1 MRFLLLDRIYDIN
14 LGQSIKGVKCWSLTD
29 EIFLDHFPGFPIVPG
44 VLLIESMAQLSGL
57 LIEESAEP
65 ENENGKRDIFGIL
78 SIVHNAK
85 FHKFVVPGD
94 KCEIEAT
101 LTVLDTLRA
110 ATQVETR
117 VDGELV
123 AKAELS
129 FIITRV
135 NDSQRQFAPRREEY
149 IHILKQDHSRKK

>member
-1 MRFLLLDRIYDIN
+1 MRFLLLDRVSDIVP
-14 LGQSIKGVKCWSLTD
+14 GKSIKGVKCWSLTD
-29 EIFLDHFPGFPIVPG
+29 EIFLDHFPGYPLVPG

-57 LIEESAEP
+57 LIEESADEGG
-65 ENENGKRDIFGIL
+65 EKNIFAIL

-94 KCEIEAT
+94 KCEIEAK

-110 ATQVETR
+110 ATIAEIK
-117 VDGELV
+117 VDGGVV

-135 NDSQRQFAPRREEY
+135 NESQKQFASRRAEY
-149 IHILKQDHSRKK
+149 VHILKQNHSVKK